1 MTLKRKHLLGMAAV
15 VVLLFV
21 VATPLGDRH
30 HGLGQHSQ
38 AVADLGQAIWV
49 VALVSAAALIVVSI
63 LAAVQFT
70 MRRRAAGVR

>member
-1 MTLKRKHLLGMAAV
+1 MALRRKHLLSMAAV

-38 AVADLGQAIWV
+38 AVADLGQAIWII
-49 VALVSAAALIVVSI
+49 ALIG
-63 LAAVQFT
+63 
-70 MRRRAAGVR
+70 AAGLIVLSIVAVIQFALRQRA

>member
-1 MTLKRKHLLGMAAV
+1 MALRRKHLLSMAAV

-38 AVADLGQAIWV
+38 AVADLGQTIWV
-49 VALVSAAALIVVSI
+49 IALIGAAGLIVLSI
-63 LAAVQFT
+63 VAVIQFAL
-70 MRRRAAGVR
+70 RRRA